1 MICQMNEIVMRVRMA
16 MARGR
21 SPRPLIRCRDPDA
34 VDLDAIIVSKIEQ
47 GVERV
52 YREAPLDKLRET
64 LCDFSAQG
72 VCWHDPVDGTR
83 SGHVL
88 LPDDFLRLAVFEMSD
103 WAVPV
108 FDAVDCR
115 SPRYRLIASRY
126 SGLRGSPARPV
137 AALTDLPQGRALE
150 FHACGSDAAY
160 IAGAAYC
167 PLPRFD
173 ECGGIDIAALLLDDI
188 TDSIAAL
195 VSATLGE

>member
-1 MICQMNEIVMRVRMA
+1 MICQVNEIVKRVRTA

-34 VDLDAIIVSKIEQ
+34 VDLDTIIVAKIEQ

-52 YREAPLDKLRET
+52 YRDAPLDKLRET
-64 LCDFSAQG
+64 LRDFSAQG
-72 VCWHDPVDGTR
+72 VCWHNPVDGTW
-83 SGHVL
+83 SGHVM

-103 WAVPV
+103 WVGPV

-126 SGLRGSPARPV
+126 SGLRGSPERPV

-150 FHACGSDAAY
+150 FHSCGSDAAY

-167 PLPRFD
+167 PLPRID
-173 ECGGIDIAALLLDDI
+173 ECGGIDIAAGLVDDT
-188 TDSIAAL
+188 TDRIAAL
-195 VSATLGE
+195 VAATLGE